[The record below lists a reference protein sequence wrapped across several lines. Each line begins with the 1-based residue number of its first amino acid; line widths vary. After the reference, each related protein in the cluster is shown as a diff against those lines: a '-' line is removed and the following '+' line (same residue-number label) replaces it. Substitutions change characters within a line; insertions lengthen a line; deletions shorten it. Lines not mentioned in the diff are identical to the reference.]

1 MTQKEKEKILIENLW
16 ENFNSFKEAVGIL
29 KHSYAKCQ
37 RIGLKEKLNL
47 DEQESFESL
56 TSRFARA
63 SDILIQKVFKTI
75 TALSL
80 EEIKTLIDR
89 LNYMEKINVIES
101 AQTFKEIR
109 RLRNTIAHEYVV
121 DDLNELFKD
130 VLEYSTVLV
139 QTVDKVDNYMK
150 MKSFQ
155 FNRGVK
161 RS

>member
-1 MTQKEKEKILIENLW
+1 MTQKEKEKILIENLE
-16 ENFNSFKEAVGIL
+16 ENFNSFKEAINNL
-29 KHSYAKCQ
+29 KHSYEKCQ
-37 RIGLKEKLNL
+37 TIGLKEKLTL

-63 SDILIQKVFKTI
+63 ADILIQKVFKTI
-75 TALSL
+75 AALSL

-89 LNYMEKINVIES
+89 LNYMEKINVIGN

-130 VLEYSTVLV
+130 VLEYSKVLV
-139 QTVDKVDNYMK
+139 ATVDKVDNYIK
-150 MKSFQ
+150 MEYISK
-155 FNRGVK
+155 
-161 RS
+161 

>member
-1 MTQKEKEKILIENLW
+1 MTQKEKEKILIENLR
-16 ENFNSFKEAVGIL
+16 ENFNSFKEAINIL
-29 KHSYAKCQ
+29 KHSFEKCQ
-37 RIGLKEKLNL
+37 TIGLKEKLNL

-56 TSRFARA
+56 TARFARA
-63 SDILIQKVFKTI
+63 ADILIQKVFKTI
-75 TALSL
+75 AALSL

-130 VLEYSTVLV
+130 VLQYSKVLFE
-139 QTVDKVDNYMK
+139 TVDKVDNYIRIK
-150 MKSFQ
+150 YISK
-155 FNRGVK
+155 
-161 RS
+161 